1 MESMT
6 PTIICIYAG
15 KVRLKRAE
23 TLKEYGQKAFLDRV
37 TFGG

>member
-1 MESMT
+1 MT

-23 TLKEYGQKAFLDRV
+23 TLKEYGQKRS
-37 TFGG
+37 